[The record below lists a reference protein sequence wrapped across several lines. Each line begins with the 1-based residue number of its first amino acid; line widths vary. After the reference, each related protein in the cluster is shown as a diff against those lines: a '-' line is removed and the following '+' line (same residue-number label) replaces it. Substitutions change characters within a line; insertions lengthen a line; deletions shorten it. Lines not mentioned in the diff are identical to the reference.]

1 MGNKR
6 APGRKKGGKAHGP
19 KPRILRYPLNKKIRL
34 QALKVVLSA
43 KLAEGKLRIIDTEKL
58 DAPKTK
64 EIATVIN
71 KMDKRSRILIVHPY
85 DIDHNFK
92 LAH

>member
-1 MGNKR
+1 MLIFSKSKIIFYINK
-6 APGRKKGGKAHGP
+6 
-19 KPRILRYPLNKKIRL
+19 L
-34 QALKVVLSA
+34 ALKVVLSA

-85 DIDHNFK
+85 DIDYNFK